1 MIFGFSHVNLN
12 TCSVSVCPVPLGS
25 AAWCGVWTFIL
36 GRWGCQLYCALVLW
50 LRGEL
55 SALDNLGLL
64 LLIEHASI
72 TSLIISALAVPFLV
86 VQAGLKTP
94 KLKWYYQLS
103 LSRSWDLR
111 CTPDAL
117 SLSRSSEGSPCLSD
131 SSLMSSLWMGLSW
144 AYIGPVSMMSSYF
157 TFLLVLL
164 LFMYFWV
171 IPIRV
176 HSFQKQDKPLSVFSA
191 TISPELGIIPSP
203 NRVSSLEVFVE
214 WINKSAPLSV
224 RCPVK

>member
-1 MIFGFSHVNLN
+1 MSF
-12 TCSVSVCPVPLGS
+12 CPVPLGS

-36 GRWGCQLYCALVLW
+36 GRWGYQLCRAWLLW

-55 SALDNLGLL
+55 SVLDNLGLL
-64 LLIEHASI
+64 LLMEHASI
-72 TSLIISALAVPFLV
+72 TPLIISALAVPFLV

-111 CTPDAL
+111 CTPEAL

-131 SSLMSSLWMGLSW
+131 SSLMLSLWMGLSW
-144 AYIGPVSMMSSYF
+144 AYIGPVSMMSSCF
-157 TFLLVLL
+157 TFLLILL

-176 HSFQKQDKPLSVFSA
+176 QSFQKQEKPLSVFSA
-191 TISPELGIIPSP
+191 TISLELGIIPSP
-203 NRVSSLEVFVE
+203 NRVNSFEVFVE
-214 WINKSAPLSV
+214 WINKSAPLSFS
-224 RCPVK
+224 CSVK